1 MPSNELEAQAHH
13 TPVLRKAGAAVV
25 LVIAGV
31 IAVKIVIGMVMAV
44 FWTLVVIAA
53 VVGVIWA
60 LKTLVW

>member
-1 MPSNELEAQAHH
+1 MPSNELQAQPHH
-13 TPVLRKAGAAVV
+13 TPVLKKAGAGIV

-53 VVGVIWA
+53 VVGVLWA
-60 LKTLVW
+60 LKTLVG